1 MIKTLPEDF
10 SVEERAARG
19 RDFFLDG
26 YNCCQSVL
34 LAFED
39 ILPVDT
45 LTLKALC
52 SGFGGGV
59 GRLREVCGC
68 MSAMAAIAGFIAP
81 ADDPSN
87 IEARTEN
94 YALVQNFAAAYK
106 EKMGSIVC
114 RDILGLKAEAK
125 KKEIESPRPSER
137 SAEYYK
143 SRPCAYSCETA
154 AAIVADYLLSIDK
167 EKSNKTRI

>member
-1 MIKTLPEDF
+1 MIKTLPDNF
-10 SVEERAARG
+10 SVEERATRG

-26 YNCCQSVL
+26 FNCCQSVL

-39 ILPVDT
+39 ILPVDA
-45 LTLKALC
+45 LTLKTLG

-68 MSAMAAIAGFIAP
+68 MSAMAVIAGFIAP

-87 IEARTEN
+87 VEARTEN
-94 YALVQNFAAAYK
+94 YALVQSFASAYK

-154 AAIVADYLLSIDK
+154 AAIVAEYLLNIDK
-167 EKSNKTRI
+167 QK

>member
-1 MIKTLPEDF
+1 MIKTLPDNF

-26 YNCCQSVL
+26 FNCCQSVL

-39 ILPVDT
+39 ILPVDA
-45 LTLKALC
+45 LTLKTLG

-68 MSAMAAIAGFIAP
+68 MSAMAVIAGFIAP

-87 IEARTEN
+87 VEARTEN
-94 YALVQNFAAAYK
+94 YALVQSFASVKFWISVSSVTNSKNARLKPKRRKLSLQGRLSAVRSTIRA
-106 EKMGSIVC
+106 GLAPIPARLQPPSLRNTCSI
-114 RDILGLKAEAK
+114 LTNKN
-125 KKEIESPRPSER
+125 
-137 SAEYYK
+137 K
-143 SRPCAYSCETA
+143 SR
-154 AAIVADYLLSIDK
+154 I
-167 EKSNKTRI
+167 